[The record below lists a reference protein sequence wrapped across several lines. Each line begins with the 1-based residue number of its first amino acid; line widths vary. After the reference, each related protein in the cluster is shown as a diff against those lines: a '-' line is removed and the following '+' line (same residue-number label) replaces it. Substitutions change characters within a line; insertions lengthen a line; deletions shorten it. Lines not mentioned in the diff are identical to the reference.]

1 MSHTFYSVTNLKHV
15 QKEAF
20 SNQTARTAQHFKT
33 IFLPSCPP
41 TPTHTHTHTF
51 QPRSLQILV
60 LPCKRLCSKKP
71 SFTWLHKRG
80 HMTLSCLIFGWGQI
94 YYSLPSFGL
103 KLPVFKGRG
112 QGVSLSERDV
122 LCHVCQNASL
132 LHGNKTTLQKNPFFL
147 KSLSLKCTV
156 ALHSHHLEM
165 KGEIGLFSS
174 KHGFDLSDNLPGMLV
189 HLTPLAMP
197 PFSVAWLNFR

>member
-1 MSHTFYSVTNLKHV
+1 MSHTFYSVTILKHV

-41 TPTHTHTHTF
+41 TPTHTHTHFSATF
-51 QPRSLQILV
+51 SANTGTSMQAALFKETKFHLASQTRSHGIVLSDLWLRTDILFSSLIWFKV
-60 LPCKRLCSKKP
+60 A
-71 SFTWLHKRG
+71 SFQGSGSRG
-80 HMTLSCLIFGWGQI
+80 VTVWEGCALSCL
-94 YYSLPSFGL
+94 
-103 KLPVFKGRG
+103 
-112 QGVSLSERDV
+112 
-122 LCHVCQNASL
+122 CQNASL
-132 LHGNKTTLQKNPFFL
+132 LHGNKTTLQKTPFFL
-147 KSLSLKCTV
+147 KSLSLKRTV

-165 KGEIGLFSS
+165 KGEIWLFSS